1 MKLFET
7 YRQFLVALG
16 MVERW
21 LITVLVFN
29 IVLQIGAQVISRYL
43 FDSPLIWVE
52 DVATYSF
59 IWATFLAASLGFKQ
73 ERHVKIE
80 TFVSNLSIRRKALV
94 RLLVHAV
101 IAYAVVML
109 MVQAWTVIELESR
122 RMTVSLPILLPVAWF
137 FSVPLFTGLV
147 SIALSLVYF
156 IARELNTIIGANPLQ
171 PIFDSGANQD
181 KFDDG
186 V

>member
-1 MKLFET
+1 
-7 YRQFLVALG
+7 
-16 MVERW
+16 
-21 LITVLVFN
+21 
-29 IVLQIGAQVISRYL
+29 
-43 FDSPLIWVE
+43 
-52 DVATYSF
+52 
-59 IWATFLAASLGFKQ
+59 
-73 ERHVKIE
+73 
-80 TFVSNLSIRRKALV
+80 
-94 RLLVHAV
+94 
-101 IAYAVVML
+101 ML